1 MNINEMMKN
10 AKRLQDEL
18 AKETEKLYAKEF
30 KVEKH
35 GIVVVV
41 MLGSRKLKSVI
52 IDPALIDPEEP
63 ELIGDL
69 VILAVNEVL
78 ELIDEEQEA
87 LNAKFTP
94 AGF

>member
-35 GIVVVV
+35 GIIVV
-41 MLGSRKLKSVI
+41 MLGSRRLKSVI
-52 IDPALIDPEEP
+52 IDPALVDPEEP

-78 ELIDEEQEA
+78 EIIDEEQEA

>member
-18 AKETEKLYAKEF
+18 AKETEKLYVKEF

-35 GIVVVV
+35 GIVVV
-41 MLGSRKLKSVI
+41 MLGSRTLKSVI
-52 IDPALIDPEEP
+52 IDPALVDPEEP

-78 ELIDEEQEA
+78 EIIDEEQEA
-87 LNAKFTP
+87 LNAKFAP